1 MTGNGV
7 MHNGTTIIDKYGQNL
22 DQLQV
27 GDRVGVMRN
36 EDSMLHFY
44 VNGADLG
51 AAATGVPERV
61 YGVIDLYGQAAQA
74 TIVDATDFY
83 SPTTNNSSFSNTT
96 LYSDLRFHHIH
107 GKNARIM
114 NNGLTASRPR
124 ALGEFNEAI
133 VIANRALRDGEMFEV
148 SIDKMVDRWSGAIE
162 AGVYYRTEKKTILF
176 LPLKQSYFQ
185 A

>member
-22 DQLQV
+22 EQLQV

-36 EDSMLHFY
+36 DDAMLHFY
-44 VNGADLG
+44 VNGTDLG

-96 LYSDLRFHHIH
+96 LYRF
-107 GKNARIM
+107 
-114 NNGLTASRPR
+114 
-124 ALGEFNEAI
+124 
-133 VIANRALRDGEMFEV
+133 V
-148 SIDKMVDRWSGAIE
+148 
-162 AGVYYRTEKKTILF
+162 KTIRISNSSSVHPELW
-176 LPLKQSYFQ
+176 
-185 A
+185 